1 MIKLVFILL
10 CSSLLCV
17 NTIELKVLNSANE
30 PINSVYVINL
40 DTDEQYIT
48 NTQGVFNIECVESA
62 DMNLA
67 LSHIGYIEKNIIFN
81 CYSNEYVV
89 FLNDRVIDFDGLIVT
104 GLRKESYI
112 KNTPVL
118 TRIISSQEIQNS
130 SYSSVK
136 EVLEISLPNVQNV
149 ISSHAGISNEN
160 IKVQGLDNKYL
171 LFLVD
176 GKRISGEFAGNLDF
190 RMLDISNIDRIEIVE
205 GGMSSLYGS
214 SAIGGVVNIITMK
227 NDKSFDL
234 RYSYLYDDPM
244 IVVNSMDLS
253 ANYRDFFYSINV
265 TNQDS
270 DGYDLTPTESIYQIK
285 TLEQYN
291 TRSIKH
297 SLEYNKN
304 NFHLSL
310 AHKNYKNNIYLYQQ
324 QTLMILDQEDP
335 NYPSYNYISYRNWIP
350 RFDDISYSFDLKY
363 NNKKSVLRLSYNEEE
378 YIKSNYFFNYDEQDC
393 DQIDCSDLTNL
404 NSAEFVN
411 GLVRNQSSLIQ
422 YDFDGRRKLFTV
434 GLEYNNDSYS
444 SFNIYHY
451 GYMNQN
457 GNFDLGDYND
467 NGQCDMF
474 VNDCLVESIF
484 DSQDATKYFKKLSFF
499 IGSQFNFLN
508 DNRLGLSCRYV
519 NSENFRDNYV
529 YSFAYMVKNFNPYD
543 LRFNYS
549 KGYRTPAIKE
559 LYYSWYGHDPAI
571 IGNPDLLPTTN
582 NYVSAS
588 IEKRDLNYNFSF
600 EFFYN
605 DVNEMIGINYSEDS
619 DGVSIAQYN
628 NYQNILFYGLNSHI
642 EFKDDVNTFKFIYNF
657 TNPNSENIEALELI
671 SKNSIRFNWLRNIIE
686 DRLNVAMNIKYSS
699 EKFIVLN
706 SEKIMLDDYIF
717 LDIVGIININSILN
731 MKVGFKNVLDYKDDR
746 RFLDNGSDFLTTY
759 DPGRRLFFQLDFNL
773 N

>member
-1 MIKLVFILL
+1 
-10 CSSLLCV
+10 
-17 NTIELKVLNSANE
+17 
-30 PINSVYVINL
+30 
-40 DTDEQYIT
+40 
-48 NTQGVFNIECVESA
+48 
-62 DMNLA
+62 
-67 LSHIGYIEKNIIFN
+67 
-81 CYSNEYVV
+81 
-89 FLNDRVIDFDGLIVT
+89 
-104 GLRKESYI
+104 
-112 KNTPVL
+112 
-118 TRIISSQEIQNS
+118 
-130 SYSSVK
+130 
-136 EVLEISLPNVQNV
+136 
-149 ISSHAGISNEN
+149 
-160 IKVQGLDNKYL
+160 
-171 LFLVD
+171 
-176 GKRISGEFAGNLDF
+176 
-190 RMLDISNIDRIEIVE
+190 
-205 GGMSSLYGS
+205 LYGS